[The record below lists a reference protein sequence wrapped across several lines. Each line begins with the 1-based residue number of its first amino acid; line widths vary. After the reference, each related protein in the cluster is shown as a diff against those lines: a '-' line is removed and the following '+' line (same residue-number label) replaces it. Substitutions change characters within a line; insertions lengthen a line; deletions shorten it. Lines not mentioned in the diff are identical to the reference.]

1 MFVIHAFQWH
11 VAGTLQCRQSENSW
25 QKYLSLH
32 LIPTIY
38 IWPFSSLAGE
48 IVFCSLLCL
57 FDVILLMSWAQWYFV
72 RSCYARLF
80 PSFFSSN
87 PFFFLRFF
95 LCVSVCVNPVRL
107 IHIRKQADAINWDLS
122 ADCRLF
128 WISRYSV
135 ICRIF
140 SENHNLQHKIQTR
153 NGMTC
158 SMCMSFVVIY
168 IF

>member
-1 MFVIHAFQWH
+1 MYVQPARCIFDVSQWKVANIKENRTKDRSIKCMFVIHAFQWH

-87 PFFFLRFF
+87 LFFLTF
-95 LCVSVCVNPVRL
+95 LFVCFCVC
-107 IHIRKQADAINWDLS
+107 
-122 ADCRLF
+122 
-128 WISRYSV
+128 
-135 ICRIF
+135 
-140 SENHNLQHKIQTR
+140 
-153 NGMTC
+153 
-158 SMCMSFVVIY
+158 
-168 IF
+168 

>member
-38 IWPFSSLAGE
+38 IWPYSSLAGE

-87 PFFFLRFF
+87 LLFFYVSFGVF
-95 LCVSVCVNPVRL
+95 LCVL
-107 IHIRKQADAINWDLS
+107 TLWRKQADAINWDLS
-122 ADCRLF
+122 ADCRPF

-135 ICRIF
+135 ICQIF
-140 SENHNLQHKIQTR
+140 SENHNLQHKIQTQ

-158 SMCMSFVVIY
+158 SMCMSFVV
-168 IF
+168 

>member
-38 IWPFSSLAGE
+38 IWPYSSLAGE

-87 PFFFLRFF
+87 LFFFT
-95 LCVSVCVNPVRL
+95 NPVRL
-107 IHIRKQADAINWDLS
+107 IQIRKQADAINWDLS
-122 ADCRLF
+122 ADCRPF

-135 ICRIF
+135 ICQIF
-140 SENHNLQHKIQTR
+140 SENHNLQHKIQTQ